1 MRLRVASWNVNSVRL
16 RADQVAR
23 FIREQGV
30 DVLCLQEIKC
40 QESEFPVEAL
50 AQAGLPHLRVR
61 GQKGWHGVAIASR
74 LPIDDAPLLSVCRE
88 GHARCVGAMIA
99 GIEIQNFYIPAGG
112 DIPDP
117 AVNPKF
123 AHKLDFFARLSGLM
137 AQRDPRAPLIIAGHS
152 DGATAAAFAAY
163 ASTCSSVPIR
173 AVVALSPDD
182 VPMTG
187 AFRFGR
193 PPALLAVTGTADEV
207 NPLAHTLGLYQH
219 VPGQAWLVTIDGG
232 SHLGTFTTDPDLA
245 RISATIADFVFM
257 TSDGDASARTRLM
270 HVADGRVHLQYR

>member
-1 MRLRVASWNVNSVRL
+1 VRQAALKFYDPTRTTPARGSSPAHSGRALRTTLRWPVSRDGRVAAGQLPLVVFAHGYNVSAATYSVL
-16 RADQVAR
+16 LDNLARAGIIVAAP
-23 FIREQGV
+23 
-30 DVLCLQEIKC
+30 
-40 QESEFPVEAL
+40 EFPGESTAYP
-50 AQAGLPHLRVR
+50 G
-61 GQKGWHGVAIASR
+61 
-74 LPIDDAPLLSVCRE
+74 
-88 GHARCVGAMIA
+88 
-99 GIEIQNFYIPAGG
+99 
-112 DIPDP
+112 P
-117 AVNPKF
+117 AVESDLVNEPCDMEFVAASLEHNPPPQ
-123 AHKLDFFARLSGLM
+123 LSSALQH
-137 AQRDPRAPLIIAGHS
+137 ALEHAPLIIAGHS